1 MATATITEF
10 VTRTVNATA
19 ATATASNRAT
29 PQGGIFEHVNP
40 THYDPKTPITLFIIQ
55 ASIVIVLTRL
65 IHWPL
70 TLLRQP
76 RVIAEVLTGI
86 LLGPSVMGR
95 IPGFTSHIFP
105 PASMPAFS
113 LAANLGLVLFLF
125 LVGLEVDIR
134 FLVSNWRIALS
145 VGALGMALPFGLGAG
160 IAYGLFHEFRDDS
173 GLAPI
178 SFGIY
183 MLFIG
188 VAMAIT
194 AFPVLCRILTSLK
207 LLGTPVGVIVLSAGV
222 GNDVVGW
229 ILLALCVALVNSGAG
244 LTALWILLVAVGYS
258 LLVAYPIRWALLY
271 LLRRTGSLANGPT
284 QTVVAVTVMLVLASS
299 FFTQIIGIHAIFGAF
314 MIGLICP
321 HEGGF
326 AIKLTEKIE
335 DLISILFLP
344 LYFALSGLNTDLG
357 LLNSGITWAYVVGV
371 CAIAFIGKIAGG
383 TLASRLNG
391 LVWRE
396 SLTIGCLMSC
406 KGLVELIVLNIGL
419 QARILST
426 RTFTIFVVMA
436 LVTTFA
442 TTPLVV
448 WLYPPW
454 YQQKLELWKQGKI
467 DWDGNRLHHDDDED
481 ESSDSSEQNALR
493 TAEVARKVLVYL
505 RLDGLPSLF
514 TMVSLFARKREDLDT
529 LSPPSSPVATREGE
543 LAEAVMTQPQALSSV
558 VTLRRPLQVHGLR
571 LMELTERESS
581 VMRVSE
587 IEEFAS
593 RDPVI
598 KAFGTFGQSRDIA
611 VGGQIA
617 VVPDHSFSG
626 TLLTRARDLRSDL
639 ILLPWSET
647 GTMSEY
653 PSLFDA
659 KPANPLANM
668 EFSSLAAEIFRKAH
682 DTCSVGVLID
692 KTALTAENSTTDSSA
707 EARAPRPLARTLTGV
722 SVAEQ
727 LKSSVHFKL
736 SDSSRYR
743 LFVLYSGSDD
753 DLYAVKLGLQ
763 LVKNEAVDLIILNVR
778 PTPVPHDDDEGDH
791 VLEIKDSGNGGAAKS
806 RNADFEFETIR
817 TSLLHFLRRRVT
829 FVDLDISPLDAIT
842 AAIAEPSAAETI
854 VLIGR
859 GAPASSSGALF
870 NSLSNSGILGGGS
883 SSTAVAGDSRA
894 LGPFATRLVRSVREK
909 GLATALLVVQ
919 ARRQIDDEAVGPAT
933 ATAGAVPVAKD
944 AKGSVSVP
952 AGNHHLMRKS
962 SQMSDD

>member
-1 MATATITEF
+1 M
-10 VTRTVNATA
+10 
-19 ATATASNRAT
+19 
-29 PQGGIFEHVNP
+29 
-40 THYDPKTPITLFIIQ
+40 
-55 ASIVIVLTRL
+55 
-65 IHWPL
+65 
-70 TLLRQP
+70 
-76 RVIAEVLTGI
+76 
-86 LLGPSVMGR
+86 
-95 IPGFTSHIFP
+95 
-105 PASMPAFS
+105 
-113 LAANLGLVLFLF
+113 
-125 LVGLEVDIR
+125 
-134 FLVSNWRIALS
+134 
-145 VGALGMALPFGLGAG
+145 
-160 IAYGLFHEFRDDS
+160 
-173 GLAPI
+173 
-178 SFGIY
+178 
-183 MLFIG
+183 
-188 VAMAIT
+188 
-194 AFPVLCRILTSLK
+194 
-207 LLGTPVGVIVLSAGV
+207 IVLSAGV

-258 LLVAYPIRWALLY
+258 LFVAYPIRWALLY

-284 QTVVAVTVMLVLASS
+284 QTVVAVTIMLVLASS

-335 DLISILFLP
+335 DLISVLFLP
-344 LYFALSGLNTDLG
+344 LYFALSGLNTNLG

-419 QARILST
+419 QASILST

-467 DWDGNRLHHDDDED
+467 DWDGNRLHHDDDDED
-481 ESSDSSEQNALR
+481 ESSESTELNTLR
-493 TAEVARKVLVYL
+493 KTEVARKVLVYL

-529 LSPPSSPVATREGE
+529 LSPPSSPVATRDARG
-543 LAEAVMTQPQALSSV
+543 LAEAVLAQPQAMSSV

-659 KPANPLANM
+659 KPASPLTNL

-682 DTCSVGVLID
+682 DTCAVGVFID
-692 KTALTAENSTTDSSA
+692 KTALNAEDPASADSPVES
-707 EARAPRPLARTLTGV
+707 RTPKPLARTVTGV
-722 SVAEQ
+722 SIAEQ
-727 LKSSVHFKL
+727 VKSTVHFKL
-736 SDSSRYR
+736 SDSGRYR
-743 LFVLYSGSDD
+743 LFVLYSGTDD
-753 DLYAVKLGLQ
+753 DVYAVKLGLQ
-763 LVKNEAVDLIILNVR
+763 LAKNDTVDLIILNVR
-778 PTPVPHDDDEGDH
+778 PTPPQTHDDGDEGDH
-791 VLEIKDSGNGGAAKS
+791 GIIMKSSSARSRAA
-806 RNADFEFETIR
+806 DIEFETLR
-817 TSLLHFLRRRVT
+817 TSLPPSLSQRVS
-829 FVDLDISPLDAIT
+829 FVDLDIPALDAIT
-842 AAIAEPSAAETI
+842 SALAEPSAAETI
-854 VLIGR
+854 ALLGR
-859 GAPASSSGALF
+859 GGPGASSGALF
-870 NSLSNSGILGGGS
+870 NSLSNSAILGGAGPS
-883 SSTAVAGDSRA
+883 SSASAALGDSRA
-894 LGPFATRLVRSVREK
+894 LGPLATRLVCAVREK
-909 GLATALLVVQ
+909 GLATAVLVVQ
-919 ARRQIDDEAVGPAT
+919 ARKQVDDEAGGAAT
-933 ATAGAVPVAKD
+933 ATTTMGLGAGKE
-944 AKGSVSVP
+944 AKGTISAP
-952 AGNHHLMRKS
+952 AATHAHHPHHLARKS